1 MSDVIHVKGCTDI
14 NQLIQLTNPS
24 LNHSNDRMAF
34 FYNPPDDNQIYHIT
48 CENLRENIDPLSD
61 HTFYCKINDKNFYQ
75 ITCRLISHSLIVQF
89 LNKKIYGIEL
99 SQNGELQQVYL
110 TFSNAQRDNL
120 EFHLKGFFFNHL
132 SQKQI
137 NKSSNGNDS
146 CFDNDSKFIV
156 QPKLNIIRHEPK

>member
-61 HTFYCKINDKNFYQ
+61 HTFYCKTDDKNFYQ

-99 SQNGELQQVYL
+99 RQNEEPQPEFL
-110 TFSNAQRDNL
+110 TFSNFQRDNL
-120 EFHLKGFFFNHL
+120 EFHLREFFFNRL
-132 SQKQI
+132 AQKQI
-137 NKSSNGNDS
+137 NKSNSN
-146 CFDNDSKFIV
+146 DNCSDTDNKIIA
-156 QPKLNIIRHEPK
+156 QPKL